1 MRTLPKEN
9 NSPAVCYFE
18 GNLESETVAGFRA
31 LVAAMRPGQNVIL
44 DLRQVPF
51 VDSAGLGALL
61 GSVRRIRE
69 SGGDAI
75 ICRPRP
81 SVRRALHLTAI
92 DRSVGV
98 ATSIEEAERYFS
110 GMPIAA

>member
-1 MRTLPKEN
+1 MQTAVT
-9 NSPAVCYFE
+9 NSKSPVVCYFE
-18 GNLESETVAGFRA
+18 GNLESETVARFRA
-31 LVAAMRPGQNVIL
+31 VVAAMRPGQNVIF

-51 VDSAGLGALL
+51 VDSVGLGTLL

-69 SGGDAI
+69 TGGDAV

-92 DRSVGV
+92 DRTVGI
-98 ATSIEEAERYFS
+98 ATNIDEAERYFS
-110 GMPIAA
+110 AIAKAA